1 MPVLLGN
8 GYVKSPQTV
17 CNEIY
22 AEMRKMAQHFEHDIM
37 LRVNP
42 EVAKELK
49 GNNGRWLREMEELT
63 SHNILV
69 KSDPTLH
76 QEQFDM

>member
-1 MPVLLGN
+1 
-8 GYVKSPQTV
+8 V

-22 AEMRKMAQHFEHDIM
+22 TEMRKMQRHFENDVT

-49 GNNGRWLREMEELT
+49 ANNGKWLSEMEELT
-63 SHNILV
+63 GHNILV
-69 KSDPTLH
+69 KADPTLH